1 MEQGLCVNDAWCAS
15 CARAR
20 SACALIL
27 TLGTRKGWRFRNGG
41 HARVRP
47 QRAAVLHCCVT
58 SNLGAVRRLVHSQ
71 IAPLLAMSSSG
82 TGTQTA
88 GAQMACK
95 TVAWF
100 RIRLN
105 LIGYTT
111 VNPTVVLLARPG
123 CVASAGARSRSRI
136 LRRRRSR
143 SGAPGASILRPGAA
157 ASRACSN
164 RDISVAAP
172 AAMN

>member
-1 MEQGLCVNDAWCAS
+1 M
-15 CARAR
+15 R
-20 SACALIL
+20 
-27 TLGTRKGWRFRNGG
+27 
-41 HARVRP
+41 
-47 QRAAVLHCCVT
+47 
-58 SNLGAVRRLVHSQ
+58 SQ

-123 CVASAGARSRSRI
+123 CPAHEYYEGDGHAVV
-136 LRRRRSR
+136 
-143 SGAPGASILRPGAA
+143 RPGHRYCAREPPR
-157 ASRACSN
+157 RA
-164 RDISVAAP
+164 RVQTETLA
-172 AAMN
+172 